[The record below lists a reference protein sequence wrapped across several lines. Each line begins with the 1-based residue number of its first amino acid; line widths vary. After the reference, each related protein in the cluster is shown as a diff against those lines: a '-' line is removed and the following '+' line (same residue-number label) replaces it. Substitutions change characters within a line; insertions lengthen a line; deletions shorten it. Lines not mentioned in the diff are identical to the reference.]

1 VIERAYIDRIRSA
14 RERILI
20 TNSYFLPS
28 RRIRHLLARAVARGV
43 DVKVLLPVESDVP
56 AVAHATH
63 HLYGSLL
70 RHGIELYEWGQ
81 SILHSKTAVIDGLW
95 CTVGT
100 HNLDY
105 RSWAYNLE
113 INVTVE
119 DAGLSGQLEA
129 RMRQD
134 IATSVRVDPAV
145 WRFRPLGQRLLELF
159 FYRFRRML

>member
-1 VIERAYIDRIRSA
+1 
-14 RERILI
+14 
-20 TNSYFLPS
+20 
-28 RRIRHLLARAVARGV
+28 
-43 DVKVLLPVESDVP
+43 
-56 AVAHATH
+56 
-63 HLYGSLL
+63 
-70 RHGIELYEWGQ
+70 
-81 SILHSKTAVIDGLW
+81 
-95 CTVGT
+95 VGT